1 MAAPNIVNVSSIVGI
16 TTFVANIGTGS
27 GWSVI
32 ISNPAS
38 SNSVYKVNT
47 LLASNTTGTSA
58 NITVDYFSQ
67 AAGAGTSVSIGTTIS
82 VPAGSTLAL
91 IGKDTPLYI
100 EEDRSIAAQ
109 AGTAN
114 SIDILASYEIIS

>member
-16 TTFVANIGTGS
+16 TTFVANIST

-32 ISNPAS
+32 ISNPES

-100 EEDRSIAAQ
+100 EENRSIAAQ

-114 SIDILASYEIIS
+114 SIDILASYETIS

>member
-1 MAAPNIVNVSSIVGI
+1 MAAPNIVNVTSIVGI
-16 TTFVANIGTGS
+16 TTFVSNINAAGT
-27 GWSVI
+27 SVI

-38 SNSVYKVNT
+38 SNSVYKINT

-58 NITVDYFSQ
+58 NITVDYCGQ
-67 AAGAGTSVSIGTTIS
+67 AAGAGTVVSIGTTIV
-82 VPAGSTLAL
+82 VPSGSTLAL
-91 IGKDTPLYI
+91 IGKDTPLYL
-100 EEDRSIAAQ
+100 EEDRSIIAQ

>member
-1 MAAPNIVNVSSIVGI
+1 MATPNIVNVSSIIGI
-16 TTFVANIGTGS
+16 TTFVPNIST

-32 ISNPAS
+32 ISNPDS
-38 SNSVYKVNT
+38 SNSIYKVNT

-67 AAGAGTSVSIGTTIS
+67 AAGAGTSVSIGTTIA

-91 IGKDTPLYI
+91 IGKDTPIYI
-100 EEDRSIAAQ
+100 EENKSVAAQ

-114 SIDILASYEIIS
+114 SIDIIASYEIIS

>member
-1 MAAPNIVNVSSIVGI
+1 MAAPNIVNVTSIIGI
-16 TTFVANIGTGS
+16 TTFVGGISTS
-27 GWSVI
+27 WSVI
-32 ISNPAS
+32 ISNPES

-47 LLASNTTGTSA
+47 LLASNTTGTSS
-58 NITVDYFSQ
+58 NITVKYFSQ
-67 AAGAGTSVSIGTTIS
+67 AAGAGTSDSIGTTIS

-100 EEDRSIAAQ
+100 EENRSIAAQ

-114 SIDILASYEIIS
+114 SIDILASYETIS

>member
-1 MAAPNIVNVSSIVGI
+1 MAAPNIVNVTSIIGI
-16 TTFVANIGTGS
+16 TTFVGGISTS
-27 GWSVI
+27 WSVI
-32 ISNPAS
+32 ISNPES

-47 LLASNTTGTSA
+47 LLASNTTGTSS
-58 NITVDYFSQ
+58 NITVKYFSQ
-67 AAGAGTSVSIGTTIS
+67 TAGAGTSVSIGTTIS

-100 EEDRSIAAQ
+100 EENRSIAAQ

-114 SIDILASYEIIS
+114 SIDILASYETIS

>member
-1 MAAPNIVNVSSIVGI
+1 MAAPNIVNVTSIIGI
-16 TTFVANIGTGS
+16 TTFVGGISTS
-27 GWSVI
+27 WSVI
-32 ISNPAS
+32 ISNPES

-47 LLASNTTGTSA
+47 LLASNTTGTSS
-58 NITVDYFSQ
+58 NITVEYFSQ

-91 IGKDTPLYI
+91 IGKDTPLYV
-100 EEDRSIAAQ
+100 EENRSIAAQ

-114 SIDILASYEIIS
+114 SIDILASYETIS

>member
-1 MAAPNIVNVSSIVGI
+1 MAAPNIVNVTSIIGI
-16 TTFVANIGTGS
+16 TTFVGGISTS
-27 GWSVI
+27 WSVI
-32 ISNPAS
+32 ISNPES

-47 LLASNTTGTSA
+47 LLASNTTGTSS
-58 NITVDYFSQ
+58 NITVEYFSQ

-100 EEDRSIAAQ
+100 EENRSIAAQ

-114 SIDILASYEIIS
+114 SIDILASYETIS